1 MTDKIVVRY
10 DQMDSAALAMKE
22 IANVIDAKLDTLRS
36 ALSNM
41 DWQGGAREE
50 YWQYQLEWDAAVN
63 ELNALLNRIGATVG
77 QINQNYLDTEMQIK
91 RRWAT
96 R

>member
-1 MTDKIVVRY
+1 
-10 DQMDSAALAMKE
+10 
-22 IANVIDAKLDTLRS
+22 
-36 ALSNM
+36 M
-41 DWQGGAREE
+41 DWHGSAREE
-50 YWQYQLEWDAAVN
+50 YWQYQMEWDAAVN
-63 ELNALLNRIGATVG
+63 ELNALLNRIGGTVG